1 MKIKHSNNISI
12 ISFICFFFLGC
23 SSTQLI
29 EISKDDQLNN
39 LLTDIGYTELSVNA
53 SENTK
58 KLILKSLIKLDSKI
72 KITFVEEINND
83 TLVVTDNFLNQKFTY
98 YCKSANSYLEEK
110 TKQDIFATKQENKIF
125 VFYVDKFLPEIEI
138 FKKNYPEVNVFKLED
153 NYDELIKETFEL
165 SGSYSRSNLL
175 DRLIQEEE
183 VNFVPRPRK
192 DIKKIYIV
200 SEYDQAKNFIPS
212 LRFNYILDREIYAS
226 SRAIIKIDDRKK
238 LLDFSN
244 LLLTVPN
251 SFTEENNSSNLDE
264 LSKISFLQDLII
276 VSAFKKNNGKSQTIL
291 GKFGNI
297 RYSQSTC
304 SDIDLNLVRIDA
316 QGKFNLL

>member
-110 TKQDIFATKQENKIF
+110 TKQD
-125 VFYVDKFLPEIEI
+125 LS
-138 FKKNYPEVNVFKLED
+138 
-153 NYDELIKETFEL
+153 LIH
-165 SGSYSRSNLL
+165 
-175 DRLIQEEE
+175 I
-183 VNFVPRPRK
+183 
-192 DIKKIYIV
+192 
-200 SEYDQAKNFIPS
+200 
-212 LRFNYILDREIYAS
+212 
-226 SRAIIKIDDRKK
+226 
-238 LLDFSN
+238 
-244 LLLTVPN
+244 
-251 SFTEENNSSNLDE
+251 
-264 LSKISFLQDLII
+264 
-276 VSAFKKNNGKSQTIL
+276 
-291 GKFGNI
+291 
-297 RYSQSTC
+297 
-304 SDIDLNLVRIDA
+304 
-316 QGKFNLL
+316 